1 MRVKTMTPSQLQA
14 QGIKALVRKL
24 GVTGMVRFLQHF
36 ELGAGDYTRE
46 RHKWLK
52 GKSIEKIVAEIRKLK
67 HQSRKR

>member
-1 MRVKTMTPSQLQA
+1 MTPSQLQA
-14 QGIKALVRKL
+14 QGIKALVREL
-24 GVTGMVRFLQHF
+24 GVTGMVRFLQQF

-67 HQSRKR
+67 HPSRKR